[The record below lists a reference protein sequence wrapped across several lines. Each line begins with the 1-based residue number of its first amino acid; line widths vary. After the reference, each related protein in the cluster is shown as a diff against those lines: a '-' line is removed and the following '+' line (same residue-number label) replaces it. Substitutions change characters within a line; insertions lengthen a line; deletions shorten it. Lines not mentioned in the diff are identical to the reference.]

1 MISQLTNRNGLAQTK
16 GLEKLYAKYQ
26 SLIEELNDRAIPQD
40 LMEQVNEEVATLN
53 EMPNS
58 GKELKKATKKS
69 FARIL
74 KLLREEIDLV
84 AKNYHRNTWMALGMT
99 IFGLPIGMGIATA
112 VGNFGL
118 FAAFMPIGMA
128 IGIAVGSGMDKK
140 ALEEGRQLEI
150 ES

>member
-1 MISQLTNRNGLAQTK
+1 MINQLKNRNDLDQTK
-16 GLEKLYAKYQ
+16 GLEKLYTKYQ
-26 SLIEELNDRAIPQD
+26 SLIEELNDRAIPED
-40 LMEQVNEEVATLN
+40 LMEQVTEEVAILD
-53 EMPNS
+53 EMPDS
-58 GKELKKATKKS
+58 GKEFKKAAKKS
-69 FARIL
+69 LARVL

-112 VGNFGL
+112 IGNFGML
-118 FAAFMPIGMA
+118 GAFLPIGMG

-140 ALEEGRQLEI
+140 ALTEGRQLDI